1 MFKLRHYTVSLAHFE
16 FDGNTSQKMKNKQQL
31 EEHFVANWVNWQ

>member
-16 FDGNTSQKMKNKQQL
+16 FDGNTSQKMEKKTNSWRNILQL
-31 EEHFVANWVNWQ
+31 IG